1 MISSKIVHL
10 IICNS
15 TPHYFKYLEIQNF
28 HSSGVNSEEMSYLN
42 GIRRQMAYA
51 GTSLPNLVLSHLAA
65 KFARPRGC
73 LNVI

>member
-15 TPHYFKYLEIQNF
+15 KPHYFKHLEIQNF
-28 HSSGVNSEEMSYLN
+28 HSSGVNGEEMSYLN

-51 GTSLPNLVLSHLAA
+51 TTS
-65 KFARPRGC
+65 
-73 LNVI
+73 